1 VAGAKHKL
9 SREQKLN
16 RLAEGVPVPSSLAAG
31 VVHMM
36 RRFMLGMTPANPLE
50 TAAFATLGKISR
62 DLLSCTLT
70 AFDAAPQRQRGR
82 LFAPSLLLDP
92 SQPLD
97 EAALSTAIGEE
108 IAQRVGIQV
117 FGDPNGMDEE
127 RPGRIRVYEPQ
138 PEDFYSQVRI
148 CKINDVRSAD
158 FVPPISPDN
167 YQPAEIQHDCAIQIV
182 DGQQEVVCQVRTAP
196 CPGLNIGSACARVLD
211 IALGDSVVLEGVNYF
226 SVDAK
231 VRFSDKE
238 TGAPVRDVDTHVWG
252 DVATP
257 VTDGQ
262 NLINDCR
269 VHDRLTF
276 QVPDDLAPS
285 TYQIN
290 VVVPNITGISAFG
303 TELVSNSEFLNLIPS
318 ATARFEIVTE
328 WINAR
333 EETSPSWWGSDEVGL
348 HTLAAAFD
356 TNFEKVSL
364 PDLLDP
370 NKQAFAQE
378 QPFKDIQSVEFD
390 SGTRLDITR
399 KVFAPDT
406 PILGML
412 LVVLGDEIDS
422 QGAYDKEVTSTLDYF
437 IDLVKAELPFI
448 SGGTGGALEA
458 LIKAFSWTKVIL
470 LAVALAL
477 VAAIDLLVAWWAPA
491 DPIIRDSIALSI
503 NDLAILTSSNTP
515 APDPATFNSENGI
528 VVNVN
533 KTIPPV
539 KKLLEYHETREYVC
553 ADQDSRYEI
562 TYRFSH
568 VV

>member
-1 VAGAKHKL
+1 
-9 SREQKLN
+9 
-16 RLAEGVPVPSSLAAG
+16 
-31 VVHMM
+31 M
-36 RRFMLGMTPANPLE
+36 
-50 TAAFATLGKISR
+50 
-62 DLLSCTLT
+62 
-70 AFDAAPQRQRGR
+70 
-82 LFAPSLLLDP
+82 
-92 SQPLD
+92 
-97 EAALSTAIGEE
+97 
-108 IAQRVGIQV
+108 
-117 FGDPNGMDEE
+117 
-127 RPGRIRVYEPQ
+127 
-138 PEDFYSQVRI
+138 
-148 CKINDVRSAD
+148 
-158 FVPPISPDN
+158 
-167 YQPAEIQHDCAIQIV
+167 
-182 DGQQEVVCQVRTAP
+182 
-196 CPGLNIGSACARVLD
+196 RVLD

-262 NLINDCR
+262 SLINDCR

-276 QVPDDLAPS
+276 QVPDDLAPK
-285 TYQIN
+285 TYLIS

-356 TNFEKVSL
+356 TNFERVSL

-370 NKQAFAQE
+370 NKRAFAQE
-378 QPFKDIQSVEFD
+378 QPFKDIQSVDFD
-390 SGTRLDITR
+390 SGTFLDITR

-437 IDLVKAELPFI
+437 IDLVKSELPYI
-448 SGGTGGALEA
+448 SGGTGGAIEE

-477 VAAIDLLVAWWAPA
+477 VAAIDLLVAWSAPA

-515 APDPATFNSENGI
+515 APDPTTFNSENGI

-568 VV
+568 VT